1 MSKRMCKRLFA
12 LVTVC
17 LGERQCMIVLGYGQ
31 FHSLSN
37 INMPYNPLGGVEV
50 GESIVHAVD
59 GQWKRVYRIRLLFE
73 DPVKIRETFGV
84 SFEVS
89 THAYMCSCVVS
100 MTSCCV

>member
-1 MSKRMCKRLFA
+1 MMVS
-12 LVTVC
+12 
-17 LGERQCMIVLGYGQ
+17 GYGQ
-31 FHSLSN
+31 VHSLSN

-89 THAYMCSCVVS
+89 THAYACPCVWS
-100 MTSCCV
+100 MTVCCV